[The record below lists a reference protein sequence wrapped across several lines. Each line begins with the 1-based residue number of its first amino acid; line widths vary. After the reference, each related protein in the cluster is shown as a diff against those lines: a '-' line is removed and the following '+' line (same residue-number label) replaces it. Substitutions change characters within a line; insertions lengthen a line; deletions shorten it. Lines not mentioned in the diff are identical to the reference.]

1 MQMEEKISA
10 NEEQTRLLKKQ
21 LVHMRIHTATGLI
34 LTAAFLFV
42 VIRLL
47 PGLTQALDQANA
59 VLADA
64 GAAIEDLQEVSQNV
78 NELVDSG
85 SLAIGQT
92 MEKIEQMD
100 IEQLNGAIA
109 DLNRVIEPLAE
120 FFGRFQSFSDRI

>member
-42 VIRLL
+42 IIRLL

-100 IEQLNGAIA
+100 IEHLNGAIA

-120 FFGRFQSFSDRI
+120 FFGRFQ

>member
-10 NEEQTRLLKKQ
+10 NDEQTRLLKKQ

-85 SLAIGQT
+85 CLAIGQT

-120 FFGRFQSFSDRI
+120 FFGRFQ

>member
-42 VIRLL
+42 IIRLL

-120 FFGRFQSFSDRI
+120 FFGRFQ

>member
-42 VIRLL
+42 IIRLL

-64 GAAIEDLQEVSQNV
+64 GAAIEDLQEVSHNV

-120 FFGRFQSFSDRI
+120 FFGRFQ

>member
-1 MQMEEKISA
+1 MQMEEKNSA

-42 VIRLL
+42 IIRLL

-64 GAAIEDLQEVSQNV
+64 GEAIEDLQEVSQNV

-120 FFGRFQSFSDRI
+120 FFGRFQ

>member
-21 LVHMRIHTATGLI
+21 LFYMRIHPAASLF
-34 LTAAFLFV
+34 LTAALLFV
-42 VIRLL
+42 IIRVL
-47 PGLTQALDQANA
+47 PGLTQALDQANM

-64 GAAIEDLQEVSQNV
+64 GEAIEDLQEVSRNV
-78 NELVDSG
+78 NELVNSG
-85 SLAIGQT
+85 SLAVGQT

-100 IEQLNGAIA
+100 IEQLNEAIS

-120 FFGRFQSFSDRI
+120 FFGRFQ

>member
-42 VIRLL
+42 IIRLL

-92 MEKIEQMD
+92 IEKIEQMD

-120 FFGRFQSFSDRI
+120 FFGRFQ

>member
-42 VIRLL
+42 IIRLL

-85 SLAIGQT
+85 SLAVGQT

-120 FFGRFQSFSDRI
+120 FFGRFQ

>member
-34 LTAAFLFV
+34 LTSALLFV
-42 VIRLL
+42 IIRLL
-47 PGLTQALDQANA
+47 PGLTQALDQANE
-59 VLADA
+59 VLVSA
-64 GAAIEDLQEVSQNV
+64 GAAIEDFQEVSENV
-78 NELVDSG
+78 NELVNSG

-120 FFGRFQSFSDRI
+120 FFGRFQ

>member
-1 MQMEEKISA
+1 MEEKISA

-42 VIRLL
+42 IIRLL

-120 FFGRFQSFSDRI
+120 FFGRFQ

>member
-42 VIRLL
+42 IIRLL
-47 PGLTQALDQANA
+47 PALTQALDQANA

-120 FFGRFQSFSDRI
+120 FFGRFQ

>member
-42 VIRLL
+42 IIRLL
-47 PGLTQALDQANA
+47 PGLTQALDQANE

-120 FFGRFQSFSDRI
+120 FFGRFQ

>member
-42 VIRLL
+42 IIRLL

-92 MEKIEQMD
+92 MEKIE
-100 IEQLNGAIA
+100 
-109 DLNRVIEPLAE
+109 
-120 FFGRFQSFSDRI
+120 

>member
-47 PGLTQALDQANA
+47 PGLTQALDQANM

-64 GAAIEDLQEVSQNV
+64 GEAIEDLQEVSQNV

-120 FFGRFQSFSDRI
+120 FFGRFQ

>member
-120 FFGRFQSFSDRI
+120 FFGRFQ

>member
-42 VIRLL
+42 IIRLL

-64 GAAIEDLQEVSQNV
+64 GEAIEDLQEVSQNV

-120 FFGRFQSFSDRI
+120 FFGRFQ

>member
-64 GAAIEDLQEVSQNV
+64 GEAIEDLQEVSQNV

-120 FFGRFQSFSDRI
+120 FFGRFQ

>member
-85 SLAIGQT
+85 SLAVGQT

-120 FFGRFQSFSDRI
+120 FFGRFQ

>member
-42 VIRLL
+42 IIRLL

-120 FFGRFQSFSDRI
+120 CFGRFQ